1 MLPKLRQMN
10 ELATSALNLDAITKF
25 TVVIIYEDIE
35 TGKRTKHFYDRV
47 ARAFQVS
54 CDLSLKD
61 IWNFQVI
68 AIPEICYLEAQ
79 AAAQPN
85 LIVLSLH
92 GKDPV
97 PSEIRI
103 GTTRWPADGLSSQSS
118 A

>member
-1 MLPKLRQMN
+1 MLPKGRQMN

-35 TGKRTKHFYDRV
+35 TGKRTKHFYI
-47 ARAFQVS
+47 QVS

-97 PSEIRI
+97 PS
-103 GTTRWPADGLSSQSS
+103 GLESGRLGGRRM